1 MSFMIKSFYRT
12 IVGASLGLLV
22 LMLLISCAST
32 NSGSHL
38 KPGATLAGRTTFRFL
53 PDRTIDAAEAVSN
66 RAYWR
71 NAISQDIVA
80 ALNAKGYR
88 FFPTRQTDFL
98 VAYHIVLKDNE
109 AVTTF
114 DNYYGYDL
122 SADQLAQAD
131 LSKFQDPKRPGAAEE
146 GILVIDIIDP
156 KQRALL
162 WRGWTKSSLN
172 RQKPSE
178 QLQAQARLV
187 VERTLASLPA
197 RTRR

>member
-1 MSFMIKSFYRT
+1 MIKSFYRT
-12 IVGASLGLLV
+12 LVGASLGLLL
-22 LMLLISCAST
+22 LMLLASCAST
-32 NSGSHL
+32 NSGSHFE
-38 KPGATLAGRTTFRFL
+38 PGATLAGRTTFRFL

>member
-1 MSFMIKSFYRT
+1 MIKSFCR
-12 IVGASLGLLV
+12 IAVHASFGPLLLLLLV
-22 LMLLISCAST
+22 SCAST
-32 NSGSHL
+32 NTGSHFE
-38 KPGATLAGRTTFRFL
+38 PGATLAGRTTFRFL

-71 NAISQDIVA
+71 NAIAQDIVA

-98 VAYHIVLKDNE
+98 VAYHVVLKDNE

-122 SADQLAQAD
+122 SADQLVQAD
-131 LSKFQDPKRPGAAEE
+131 LSKFQDPKRPGTAEE

-156 KQRALL
+156 KQRTLL
-162 WRGWTKSSLN
+162 WRGWTKSKLN
-172 RQKPSE
+172 RQQAGE
-178 QLQAQARLV
+178 QLQAQAKLV
-187 VERTLASLPA
+187 VDGTLASLPA

>member
-1 MSFMIKSFYRT
+1 MIKSFYRT
-12 IVGASLGLLV
+12 IVDASLGLLA
-22 LMLLISCAST
+22 LMLLVSCAST
-32 NSGSHL
+32 NSGSHFE
-38 KPGATLAGRTTFRFL
+38 PGATLAGRTTFRFL

-187 VERTLASLPA
+187 VERTLASLPS

>member
-1 MSFMIKSFYRT
+1 MIKSFRR
-12 IVGASLGLLV
+12 IALDVSFGSLFLVLLV
-22 LMLLISCAST
+22 GCAST
-32 NSGSHL
+32 QSGSHL
-38 KPGATLAGRTTFRFL
+38 EPGATLAGRTTFRFL
-53 PDRTIDAAEAVSN
+53 PDRSIDAAEAVSN

-71 NAISQDIVA
+71 NVIGQDIVA

-131 LSKFQDPKRPGAAEE
+131 LSKFQDPKKPGTAEE
-146 GILVIDIIDP
+146 GILVVDIIDP
-156 KQRALL
+156 KKRALL
-162 WRGWTKSSLN
+162 WRGWTRSKLN
-172 RQKPSE
+172 RQQPGE
-178 QLQAQARLV
+178 QLQALAKAV
-187 VERTLASLPA
+187 VDRTMASLPA
-197 RTRR
+197 KTGR

>member
-1 MSFMIKSFYRT
+1 MIKSFYRT
-12 IVGASLGLLV
+12 IVDASLGLLL
-22 LMLLISCAST
+22 LMLLVSCAST
-32 NSGSHL
+32 NSGSHFE
-38 KPGATLAGRTTFRFL
+38 PGATLAGRTTFRFL

-122 SADQLAQAD
+122 SADQLAQTD

>member
-1 MSFMIKSFYRT
+1 MIKSFCR
-12 IVGASLGLLV
+12 ISFGASFGLL
-22 LMLLISCAST
+22 LFLLLVSCAST
-32 NSGSHL
+32 KTGSHFE
-38 KPGATLAGRTTFRFL
+38 PGATLAGRTTFRFL

-71 NAISQDIVA
+71 NAIGQDIVA

-98 VAYHIVLKDNE
+98 VAYHVVLKENE

-131 LSKFQDPKRPGAAEE
+131 LSKFQDPKHPGAAEE

-156 KQRALL
+156 KQRTLL
-162 WRGWTKSSLN
+162 WRGWMRSKLN
-172 RQKPSE
+172 RQQPGEK
-178 QLQAQARLV
+178 LQAQAKMV
-187 VERTLASLPA
+187 VDGTLASLPA

>member
-1 MSFMIKSFYRT
+1 MIKSFYRT
-12 IVGASLGLLV
+12 IVDASLGLLL
-22 LMLLISCAST
+22 LMLLVSCAST
-32 NSGSHL
+32 NSGSHFE
-38 KPGATLAGRTTFRFL
+38 PGATLAGRTTFRFL